1 MRASIFKKAPFALIP
16 QLPIS
21 SRVKHPNM
29 NRTATI
35 ISIINLILFSL
46 AVTWLIVRQEKLVYV
61 DSAKLL
67 NGYKGMQAAR
77 QEYQKKATSWKANVD
92 TLTKELQASIM
103 KYEKEAAKMT
113 AKEKSLTQELLKS
126 KQKQLMDYQ
135 QAMNTKAQQEDG
147 QMTSQVVTQV
157 NAFLK
162 KYGKKKGY
170 RIILA
175 ATDYG
180 NIAYAEEGLDITED
194 VLVGLNAEY
203 EGK

>member
-1 MRASIFKKAPFALIP
+1 
-16 QLPIS
+16 
-21 SRVKHPNM
+21 M
-29 NRTATI
+29 NRLSNI
-35 ISIINLILFSL
+35 VSIVNLVLFSL
-46 AVTWLIVRQEKLVYV
+46 VVAWYLSKQEKIVYV

-67 NGYKGMQAAR
+67 NGYKGMQVAR
-77 QEYQKKATSWKANVD
+77 KEYQQKATGWKANVD
-92 TLTKELQASIM
+92 TLTKELQSSIM
-103 KYEKEAAKMT
+103 KYEKEAGKMT

-126 KQKQLMDYQ
+126 KQKQLMEYQ

-147 QMTSQVVTQV
+147 QMTTSVVTQV
-157 NAFLK
+157 NAYLK
-162 KYGKKKGY
+162 KFGKKKGY

-180 NIAYAEEGLDITED
+180 NIAYAEDGLDITEE